1 MGLFLTTFHLSPNI
15 HAFSIFPNKTIV
27 KLFTFRFA
35 GEGANINCP
44 RISITGTSSLP
55 EVINGHYVFHVFEK
69 ACTSNIKV
77 TAYDKPEAMRMASVT
92 NYSNH

>member
-1 MGLFLTTFHLSPNI
+1 MSLFHTIFHLSPNI
-15 HAFSIFPNKTIV
+15 NAFSIFPNKTII

-77 TAYDKPEAMRMASVT
+77 THMINLKQ
-92 NYSNH
+92 

>member
-1 MGLFLTTFHLSPNI
+1 ML
-15 HAFSIFPNKTIV
+15 FSIFPNKTIK

-35 GEGANINCP
+35 REGANINCP